1 MRLAAGRV
9 GLHHAAMPPA
19 AADSAAAPAPFR
31 PAPPLVLG
39 VLGGIA
45 AGKSAVAARF
55 AAHGLCHVDADQIAR
70 AVSADPQVVA
80 EVARALGPAAVRD
93 GQLDRQALGALVF
106 RDEAA
111 RRTLECLLHPRIRAQ
126 VLAAIDAAKARGESV
141 LLDVPLLLENGLL
154 AACDAAIFLD
164 ASLAT
169 RRARA
174 AARGWADGELERR
187 EAAQAPLADKRA
199 RARFVIDTDGDLPT
213 MHRGV
218 AAVLDQLAREAR

>member
-1 MRLAAGRV
+1 
-9 GLHHAAMPPA
+9 MPPA

-31 PAPPLVLG
+31 PVPPVVLG

-55 AAHGLCHVDADQIAR
+55 AAHGLRHVDADQIAR
-70 AVSADPQVVA
+70 AISADPAVVA
-80 EVARALGPAAVRD
+80 AVASALGPTAVRD
-93 GQLDRQALGALVF
+93 GQLDRQALGARVF
-106 RDEAA
+106 GDEAA
-111 RRTLECLLHPRIRAQ
+111 RRALEGILHPRIRAE
-126 VLAAIDAAKARGESV
+126 VLAAVAAAVARGESV
-141 LLDVPLLLENGLL
+141 LLDVPLLLENGLID
-154 AACDAAIFLD
+154 ACHATVFLD

-174 AARGWADGELERR
+174 AARGWGDGELERR
-187 EAAQAPLADKRA
+187 EAAQAPLAQKRA

-218 AAVLDQLAREAR
+218 AAVLEQLRREHP

>member
-1 MRLAAGRV
+1 
-9 GLHHAAMPPA
+9 MPSA
-19 AADSAAAPAPFR
+19 AADSAAEPAPFR

-70 AVSADPQVVA
+70 AVSAEPDVLAAVA
-80 EVARALGPAAVRD
+80 AALGPAVVRD
-93 GQLDRQALGALVF
+93 GQFDRPALGALVF

-111 RRTLECLLHPRIRAQ
+111 RRTLEGILHPRIRAQ
-126 VLAAIDAAKARGESV
+126 VLAAVAAAKARGESV
-141 LLDVPLLLENGLL
+141 LLDVPLLLENGLIE
-154 AACDAAIFLD
+154 ACDAAVFLD

-169 RRARA
+169 RQARA

-187 EAAQAPLADKRA
+187 EAAQAPLAQKRA
-199 RARFVIDTDGDLPT
+199 RARFVIDTNGDLPA

-218 AAVLDQLAREAR
+218 AAVLDQLRQEAR